1 MCLCVCCVYVFVYIY
16 IFNQLSF
23 FPLYKA
29 WELDLI
35 SFCHRRK
42 VAQSHI
48 PVCPTFS
55 CVILRVRSCNCVY
68 HPQALSCTALLSAL
82 SPTPSSHLFPLK
94 MCLIANH
101 SPWILFFLFNQASL
115 ILQHMLHNFPS
126 CCFSFSFSDIFSV
139 FLDSLC
145 SLTQGSHLCMSSC
158 CHSYGLQL
166 PSQIW
171 LL

>member
-94 MCLIANH
+94 MCLMPIT
-101 SPWILFFLFNQASL
+101 
-115 ILQHMLHNFPS
+115 LHGFY
-126 CCFSFSFSDIFSV
+126 FSFSIRPLSFFNICFITFPAVV
-139 FLDSLC
+139 FLSLFQTF
-145 SLTQGSHLCMSSC
+145 SLSSWIP
-158 CHSYGLQL
+158 YAA
-166 PSQIW
+166 
-171 LL
+171 